1 MKMDYLDGFD
11 FNAVHERA
19 RYVLENTRRLRPEA
33 EKACLEWFDTHCAT
47 SKTTIDEAKSVIPGG
62 VQHNLANNYPFALN
76 CVKGEGPYLYD
87 IDGNK
92 YIDFIGAGGPS
103 ILGNN
108 DPDVKKAIEDCLN
121 TTGYLTGLYHENEFK
136 VARKV
141 KEFFPSV
148 DKFRML
154 GSGTEAAMF
163 AIRAAR
169 AFTGKTNI
177 VKLKGN
183 FHGNSDQIIYDMRYC
198 GSKDSFAVGV
208 PEECFKH
215 ISAVMVNDLDE
226 LEQRFID
233 NEKIGGTAC
242 FIMEGMGQDS
252 GVLPTTREYHKGV
265 RRLCDK
271 YGIVLIYDE
280 VVTGFRLALGGAQEF
295 FDTRADITVFGK
307 IIGGGLAGAGAIG
320 GREDV
325 MSVLTAGVSHVA
337 GKKIVIGGTLAANPL
352 TCAAAYATLCK
363 LQREDIPNKLNRAGA
378 EFARKLTDLANKYD
392 LPAIISSTGSV
403 MQIDLTGMKH
413 VATFPEYTPEQQAEK
428 RKFASARMAD
438 FAMALAANGILTAG
452 GNKTFLSYPSLPI
465 LDDALKIYDKVF
477 SLYAE

>member
-1 MKMDYLDGFD
+1 MKLEYLDGFD
-11 FNAVHERA
+11 YAAVHERA
-19 RYVLENTRRLRPEA
+19 KYVLENTKSPTPEA
-33 EKACLEWFDTHCAT
+33 EKECLTWFETHCAT
-47 SKTTIDEAKSVIPGG
+47 SKKTIEAAKSAIPGG

-76 CVKGEGPYLYD
+76 CVKGEGAYLYD
-87 IDGNK
+87 IDGNR

-108 DPDVKKAIEDCLN
+108 DPDVRQALEECLS
-121 TTGYLTGLYHENEFK
+121 TTGYLTGLYHENEYK
-136 VARKV
+136 VAQKV
-141 KEFFPSV
+141 KEFFPSI

-154 GSGTEAAMF
+154 GSGTEACMF

-169 AFTGKTNI
+169 AFTGKKHI

-183 FHGNSDQIIYDMRYC
+183 FHGNSDSLIYDMRYC
-198 GSKDSFAVGV
+198 DSKDSFAVGV
-208 PEECFKH
+208 PEEYYQF
-215 ISAVMVNDLDE
+215 ISAVMVNDLNE

-265 RRLCDK
+265 RKLCDK
-271 YGIVLIYDE
+271 YGVILIYDE

-295 FDTRADITVFGK
+295 FDTRADITVLGK

-337 GKKIVIGGTLAANPL
+337 GKKIVIGGTLSANPL

-363 LQREDIPNKLNRAGA
+363 LQREDIPNKLNKAGL

-392 LPAIISSTGSV
+392 LPAIISETGSV
-403 MQIDLTGMKH
+403 MQIDVTGMKH
-413 VATFPEYTPEQQAEK
+413 VATFSEYSLEQQAEK
-428 RKFASARMAD
+428 RKFASARMTD

-452 GNKTFLSYPSLPI
+452 GNKTFLSYPALDIMDDVLPV
-465 LDDALKIYDKVF
+465 YDKVF
-477 SLYAE
+477 SMCA

>member
-11 FNAVHERA
+11 YEAVHARA
-19 RYVLENTRRLRPEA
+19 KYVLENSKRLRPDA
-33 EKACLEWFDTHCAT
+33 EQECLNWFETHCAT
-47 SKTTIDEAKSVIPGG
+47 SKKTIEEAKSAIPGG

-87 IDGNK
+87 VDGNK
-92 YIDFIGAGGPS
+92 YVDFIGAGGPS

-108 DPDVKKAIEDCLN
+108 DPDVHQAIEECLN
-121 TTGYLTGLYHENEFK
+121 STGYLTGLYHENEYK
-136 VARKV
+136 VAQKV

-148 DKFRML
+148 EKFRML
-154 GSGTEAAMF
+154 GSGTEACMF

-169 AFTGKTNI
+169 AYTGKKYI

-183 FHGNSDQIIYDMRYC
+183 FHGNSDQLIYDMRYC
-198 GSKDSFAVGV
+198 GSKNSFAVGV
-208 PEECFKH
+208 PDECFNY
-215 ISAVMVNDLDE
+215 ISAVMVNDLNE
-226 LEQRFID
+226 LEQRFIEND
-233 NEKIGGTAC
+233 KKGGTAC

-265 RRLCDK
+265 RKLCDK
-271 YGIVLIYDE
+271 YGVVLIYDE
-280 VVTGFRLALGGAQEF
+280 VVTGFRLALGGAQEY
-295 FDTRADITVFGK
+295 FDTRADLTVFGK

-320 GREDV
+320 GSEEV

-337 GKKIVIGGTLAANPL
+337 GKKIVIGGTLSANPL

-363 LQREDIPNKLNRAGA
+363 LQREDIPNKLNKAGQ

-392 LPAIISSTGSV
+392 LPAVISSTGSV
-403 MQIDLTGMKH
+403 MQIDVTGMKH
-413 VATFPEYTPEQQAEK
+413 IATFPEYSLEQQAEM
-428 RKFASARMAD
+428 RKFATARMTD

-452 GNKTFLSYPSLPI
+452 GNKTFLSYPALQIMDDVLP
-465 LDDALKIYDKVF
+465 IYDKVF
-477 SLYAE
+477 SLYA

>member
-1 MKMDYLDGFD
+1 MKMEYLDGFD
-11 FNAVHERA
+11 YAAVHERA
-19 RYVLENTRRLRPEA
+19 KYVLEHTKRLKPEA
-33 EKACLEWFDTHCAT
+33 EQACLDWFERHCAA
-47 SKTTIDEAKSVIPGG
+47 SKATIEEAKSAIPGG

-76 CVKGEGPYLYD
+76 CVKGEGPYLFD
-87 IDGNK
+87 IDGNR

-108 DPDVKKAIEDCLN
+108 DPDVRAAIEACLSN
-121 TTGYLTGLYHENEFK
+121 TGYLTGLYHENEYK
-136 VARKV
+136 LAQKI

-154 GSGTEAAMF
+154 GSGTEACMF

-169 AFTGKTNI
+169 AYTGKKHI

-183 FHGNSDQIIYDMRYC
+183 FHGNSDQLIYDMRYC
-198 GSKDSFAVGV
+198 GSENSFAVGV
-208 PEECFKH
+208 PAECFQY
-215 ISAVMVNDLDE
+215 ISAVMVNDLNA
-226 LEQRFID
+226 LEQRFIEND
-233 NEKIGGTAC
+233 KKGGTAC
-242 FIMEGMGQDS
+242 FLMEGMGQDS
-252 GVLPTTREYHKGV
+252 GVLPTTRAYHKGV
-265 RRLCDK
+265 RKLCDK
-271 YGIVLIYDE
+271 YGVILIYDE

-295 FDTRADITVFGK
+295 FDTQADITVFGK
-307 IIGGGLAGAGAIG
+307 IIGGGLAGAGGIG
-320 GREDV
+320 GRDEV

-337 GKKIVIGGTLAANPL
+337 GQKIVIGGTLSANPL

-363 LQREDIPNKLNRAGA
+363 LQREDIPNKLNAAGR
-378 EFARKLTDLANKYD
+378 EFARRLTDLANKYD

-413 VATFPEYTPEQQAEK
+413 IATFAEFTPEQQAEM

-452 GNKTFLSYPSLPI
+452 GNKTFLSYPALDVMDDVLP
-465 LDDALKIYDKVF
+465 IYDKVF
-477 SLYAE
+477 SMYA

>member
-11 FNAVHERA
+11 YEAVHARA
-19 RYVLENTRRLRPEA
+19 KYVLENTKRLRPEA
-33 EKACLEWFDTHCAT
+33 EKECLDWFETHCAT
-47 SKTTIDEAKSVIPGG
+47 SKKTIEEAKSAIPSG

-87 IDGNK
+87 IDGNR
-92 YIDFIGAGGPS
+92 YVDFIGAGGPS

-108 DPDVKKAIEDCLN
+108 DPDVRQAIEECLSS
-121 TTGYLTGLYHENEFK
+121 TGYLTGLYHENEYK
-136 VARKV
+136 VAQKV

-154 GSGTEAAMF
+154 GSGTEACMF

-169 AFTGKTNI
+169 AFTGKKHI

-183 FHGNSDQIIYDMRYC
+183 FHGNSDQLIYDMRYC
-198 GSKDSFAVGV
+198 DSKDSFAVGV
-208 PEECFKH
+208 PEECFRY
-215 ISAVMVNDLDE
+215 ISAVMVNDLNE

-233 NEKIGGTAC
+233 NEKKGGTAC

-265 RRLCDK
+265 RKLCDK
-271 YGIVLIYDE
+271 YGVVLIYDE
-280 VVTGFRLALGGAQEF
+280 VVTGFRLALGGAQEY
-295 FDTRADITVFGK
+295 FDTRADLTVFGK
-307 IIGGGLAGAGAIG
+307 IIGGGLAGAGGIG
-320 GREDV
+320 GNEDV

-337 GKKIVIGGTLAANPL
+337 GKKIVIGGTLSANPL

-363 LQREDIPNKLNRAGA
+363 LQREDIPNKLNKAGQ

-392 LPAIISSTGSV
+392 LPAVISSTGSV
-403 MQIDLTGMKH
+403 MQIDVTGMKH
-413 VATFPEYTPEQQAEK
+413 IATFPEYSLEKQAEM
-428 RKFASARMAD
+428 RKFATARMTD

-452 GNKTFLSYPSLPI
+452 GNKTFLSYPALQIMDDVLP
-465 LDDALKIYDKVF
+465 IYDKVF
-477 SLYAE
+477 SLYA